1 MNIKA
6 LTRNERKAFLMSLG
20 EPAYREKQLFQW
32 ISRGV
37 ESFEEML
44 DLPKAL
50 RERLTQ
56 ICSFET
62 LGIAAEQ
69 ISSVDG
75 TRKFLL
81 ALPEDS
87 KVEAVFMK
95 YEYGNTL
102 CLSTQVGCNMDCVFC
117 ASGIGGKMRNVNA
130 WELLDQYLVCRNRAG
145 EPVNH
150 VVLMGMGEPFDNY
163 KEVAE
168 FLRTIHDP
176 EGVGMSYR
184 NLTVSTCGLV
194 PGILRF
200 GKDFPQANL
209 AVSLHAATQEERET
223 LMPVA
228 RAYPLPRLM
237 DACRQY
243 TGETGRRITFEYALI
258 GGKNDGAGEA
268 HRLAELLRGML
279 CHVNLIPL
287 NPVDEIGMQGS
298 SRKQAVR
305 FAGILEDG
313 GIPVS
318 IRRQLGADIA
328 AACGQLRRNYS

>member
-130 WELLDQYLVCRNRAG
+130 WELLD
-145 EPVNH
+145 
-150 VVLMGMGEPFDNY
+150 
-163 KEVAE
+163 
-168 FLRTIHDP
+168 
-176 EGVGMSYR
+176 
-184 NLTVSTCGLV
+184 
-194 PGILRF
+194 
-200 GKDFPQANL
+200 
-209 AVSLHAATQEERET
+209 
-223 LMPVA
+223 
-228 RAYPLPRLM
+228 
-237 DACRQY
+237 
-243 TGETGRRITFEYALI
+243 
-258 GGKNDGAGEA
+258 
-268 HRLAELLRGML
+268 
-279 CHVNLIPL
+279 
-287 NPVDEIGMQGS
+287 
-298 SRKQAVR
+298 
-305 FAGILEDG
+305 
-313 GIPVS
+313 
-318 IRRQLGADIA
+318 
-328 AACGQLRRNYS
+328 